1 MTLEEQIAALN
12 KKIDDYHADDAK
24 KSQGDRY
31 ENLSCILYAF
41 ALATASLALAAASPP
56 ITGEKL
62 AAIIV
67 SGIAVIVFLIVG
79 VIATVK
85 LKKYRRWFE
94 F

>member
-1 MTLEEQIAALN
+1 MTVEEQIAALN

-31 ENLSCILYAF
+31 ESLACILYGF
-41 ALATASLALAAASPP
+41 ALATASLALAAAIPP

-67 SGIAVIVFLIVG
+67 SGIAAIVFVIVGF
-79 VIATVK
+79 IATAK
-85 LKKYRRWFE
+85 LRKYRRWSE

>member
-1 MTLEEQIAALN
+1 MTVEEQIAALN
-12 KKIDDYHADDAK
+12 KKIDDYHAGDAK

-31 ENLSCILYAF
+31 ESLSYILYGF
-41 ALATASLALAAASPP
+41 ALATASLALVAASQP

-67 SGIAVIVFLIVG
+67 SGFAAIVFFISG